1 MSTSVIVVE
10 RMNKMREMVADVLE
24 VELSEITDTS
34 DFQKDHEADSLRAIE
49 ILARIEEEY
58 NVEIPQDKLARMTN
72 LTEVY
77 EVVKEYAAW
86 DE

>member
-1 MSTSVIVVE
+1 MSTSLIVAE
-10 RMNKMREMVADVLE
+10 RMNKMREMVADILE
-24 VELSEITDTS
+24 VDLSEVTDTS

-58 NVEIPQDKLARMTN
+58 KIEIPQDKLAKMTN

-77 EVVKEYAAW
+77 EVVKEYAGW
-86 DE
+86 DD